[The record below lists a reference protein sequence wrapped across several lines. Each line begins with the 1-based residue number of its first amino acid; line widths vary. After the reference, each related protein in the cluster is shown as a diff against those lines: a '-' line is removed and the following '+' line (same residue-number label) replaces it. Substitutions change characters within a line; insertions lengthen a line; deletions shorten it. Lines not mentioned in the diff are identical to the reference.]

1 MVFTIFHTKSLI
13 KKFPESPYD
22 DSTFV
27 FENIEVESNFQA
39 YQLLVNNFVLNIP
52 NNTNKLIR
60 CQRQKKFLKEVSSNN
75 FNYILFDFDCDSEFK
90 QNQVLKYFA
99 NINCII
105 GKSRSHNNIDNFN
118 LKGIIR
124 TEFLNINELKIIQAQ
139 LQSDLKDYGYY
150 NDDVLRITYFTAP
163 ILNSSIL
170 FNNEEGLLLK
180 KQDKKL
186 IDFYIK
192 APKTSLNISS
202 SNTLEICQAIFKN
215 LGFIQKSVNSDNSIK
230 YEKDNDSNYFWYN
243 DNPYIMFNKNKL
255 KTLNIWDEAKKYE
268 NNDLNIEEYF
278 DYKADE
284 FYDIFEKNNQLD
296 LIIEKFLFSKNGCLT
311 LKSFMGSG
319 KTNFIKT
326 IVDKAHDRDFKVMII
341 TNRVTLADD
350 FANKFNIKKY
360 YENNYEIGDS
370 LVCQFDS
377 LWKYDISFFD
387 IFIMDE
393 FVSLL
398 LHSRNNLSSN
408 ISNMTKLYSILNKK
422 IIISDAFLNNYIFN
436 LIDNKNIFN
445 LIYKNKDDIKLF
457 EAPNKS
463 TLFSLIYNATK
474 NKDKFSISCSSLS
487 LIDEIK
493 DFLKQFNLKIL
504 TFTAN
509 IDSKRRELIYKEFEK
524 QEPIYDVLIYS
535 PVVSSGISIYNKF
548 KYHFHLD
555 NAMSIDVISS
565 LQMLRRLRKCETI
578 IYYVAQRCEF
588 TCVNYN
594 TLRTKLLEN
603 PSSKDKDL
611 FTINDYGELGLS
623 KVGQIGLKIDIFL
636 NILKRNYKKSFDYFL
651 RMNFSNEPIL
661 LKNIELVK

>member
-124 TEFLNINELKIIQAQ
+124 TELLNINELKIIQAQ

-170 FNNEEGLLLK
+170 FNNEEGLILK

-186 IDFYIK
+186 IDFYAK
-192 APKTSLNISS
+192 APRTSLNISS

-215 LGFIQKSVNSDNSIK
+215 LGFIQKGVNSDNSIK

-370 LVCQFDS
+370 LICQFDS

-463 TLFSLIYNATK
+463 TLFSLIYNAAK